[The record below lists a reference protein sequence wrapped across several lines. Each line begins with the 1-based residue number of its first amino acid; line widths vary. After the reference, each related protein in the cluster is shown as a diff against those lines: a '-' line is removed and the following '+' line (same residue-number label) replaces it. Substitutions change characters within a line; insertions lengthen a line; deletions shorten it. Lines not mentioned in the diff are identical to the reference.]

1 MDVMVKRSVAVSARE
16 KRSTRKKK
24 GIIKD
29 DKSCMNEARKIREGR
44 KTLTRRGDRDLGSN
58 PRLGTAYGTHH
69 HTDRYARPARPAW
82 QIMRFSEK
90 VY

>member
-1 MDVMVKRSVAVSARE
+1 MDVMVKRSVAISARK

-44 KTLTRRGDRDLGSN
+44 KKAHTVQDESKGLSSAEICKRERRTGDRSAKDMN
-58 PRLGTAYGTHH
+58 
-69 HTDRYARPARPAW
+69 ARE
-82 QIMRFSEK
+82 MSSSK
-90 VY
+90 VG